1 MPSTISKKGGDQMQ
15 LTTRDKR
22 LFELLNRYHVLSSR
36 QVKTLVF
43 ANLANTNVFRR
54 LRLLESKGLI
64 LRSEGL
70 PLGESAWTLRS
81 KGAASLAT
89 QWLPYSVNKN
99 TLHHDVTLSELRLAL
114 ESVGLGKNWK
124 SEQTLKRETFDHR
137 LRDDEDRKNIPD
149 GLLPV
154 PNGDVFSVWAVELEL
169 SLKAKARY
177 AEIFRRYKLTSAL
190 RRIWYV
196 VPSHEMGKLLLRR
209 WRESRWDS
217 IGPILSY
224 SLLSDVVE
232 NPFETVLI
240 SENGSVR
247 LSEVTKLIE
256 PLKSAEKSD
265 HSDDQGVISPEAEKR
280 RAA

>member
-1 MPSTISKKGGDQMQ
+1 MQ
-15 LTTRDKR
+15 LTARDKK

-64 LRSEGL
+64 LRSDGL
-70 PLGESAWTLRS
+70 PLGESVWILRS
-81 KGAASLAT
+81 KGAANLVT
-89 QWLPYSVNKN
+89 EWHPYSINKN
-99 TLHHDVTLSELRLAL
+99 TLYHDVTLTELRLAL
-114 ESVGLGKNWK
+114 ESVGLGKSWK

-154 PNGDVFSVWAVELEL
+154 PIGDVFSVWAVELEL
-169 SLKAKARY
+169 SPKTKPRY

-190 RRIWYV
+190 RRIWYI
-196 VPSHEMGKLLLRR
+196 VPSHEMGKLLLRC
-209 WRESRWDS
+209 WQESRWDS
-217 IGPILSY
+217 VGPVLSY
-224 SLLSDVVE
+224 SLLSDVIE

-240 SENGSVR
+240 SDKGSTR
-247 LSEVTKLIE
+247 LSEITKLVE
-256 PLKSAEKSD
+256 PKKSAAKSD
-265 HSDDQGVISPEAEKR
+265 HSDDQGVITLEHEKT